1 MSLFSKAEL
10 EAFKQD
16 VRNNYPNVGKNE
28 LELITRNEFKE
39 WLKDLGSELRD
50 QIKKD
55 SLLDPAKK
63 EERKARSRQDFGYFA
78 KTYFPHY
85 FTIGGEC
92 LLHEELSSDFVKFIN
107 SQKGSKNAYA
117 APRGHAKTTYSSKIF
132 PIWLIAFG
140 FKKFIVEISDAVE
153 LVEGNLEAVKVE
165 LEDNPNLQADFPEI
179 CGVSKNW
186 KVGEFVTKNGV
197 KLKAFGS
204 GKRLRGVSY
213 GAYRPDVVIID
224 DLENDTNVRS
234 KDQRDKLQDWI
245 DEAVLNLGSVDGSL
259 LVVYIGTVLH
269 SDSVLARKLKLS
281 YWNAKR
287 FASIVQ
293 FPDRM
298 DLWDEY
304 CEIYKKE
311 GLEAAT
317 KFYHLQKETMD
328 FGSIVL
334 WKEALPIDALMRK
347 RAENLRAFNKE
358 QMNAPLSEQQKF
370 TLDKIK
376 YYHGEP
382 RTDYRVMYVDPAGNG
397 KKSDFTAITVLG
409 ANKGERRCYILK
421 SVVKNLGAKAIIKTV
436 LELQIQ
442 FKCRLVAIET
452 NGGQF
457 FLKAWLLESAFDK
470 NVYLPL
476 RGVNNHK
483 NKGERIETLEL
494 PIENEEL
501 LFGNDTGLLI
511 EQLIEYPEGKHDDAP
526 DSLAGAYSLIKRGGI
541 KRDRIKTHR
550 VKHKIWSE

>member
-1 MSLFSKAEL
+1 MKPLKFNLKTIQIC
-10 EAFKQD
+10 KQ
-16 VRNNYPNVGKNE
+16 
-28 LELITRNEFKE
+28 
-39 WLKDLGSELRD
+39 
-50 QIKKD
+50 
-55 SLLDPAKK
+55 
-63 EERKARSRQDFGYFA
+63 
-78 KTYFPHY
+78 
-85 FTIGGEC
+85 
-92 LLHEELSSDFVKFIN
+92 
-107 SQKGSKNAYA
+107 
-117 APRGHAKTTYSSKIF
+117 
-132 PIWLIAFG
+132 
-140 FKKFIVEISDAVE
+140 
-153 LVEGNLEAVKVE
+153 
-165 LEDNPNLQADFPEI
+165 I

-328 FGSIVL
+328 FGSVVL